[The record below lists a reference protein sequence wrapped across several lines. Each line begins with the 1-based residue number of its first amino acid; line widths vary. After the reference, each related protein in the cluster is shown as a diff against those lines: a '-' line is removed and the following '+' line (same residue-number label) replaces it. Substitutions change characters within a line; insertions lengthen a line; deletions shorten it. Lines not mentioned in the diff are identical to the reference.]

1 MSSCGIQ
8 TVDSYYGLLLADQN
22 ELKVLVELLTVNETY
37 FLREPEHLNLM
48 VDTLIPELLA
58 RRRCGP
64 VRILSAGCSTGEEAY
79 SVAILLRDRYGEES
93 ERMFSIVGVDI
104 DSNTIAV
111 ARSGLYGKPSF
122 RGMDQG
128 MMGRHFD
135 PLGLSEYRINAA
147 IRRQVRFEVLN
158 LLGNFNTI
166 GIGLVDIVLYRNVS
180 IYFPGMRRRRYLQP
194 WPPC

>member
-1 MSSCGIQ
+1 MPTFFHDEHSQTLFKELIQRTCGFSFNQDREKSLVAALKKRMSSCGIQ

-128 MMGRHFD
+128 MMGRHFE

-147 IRRQVRFEVLN
+147 IRRQVRL
-158 LLGNFNTI
+158 
-166 GIGLVDIVLYRNVS
+166 R
-180 IYFPGMRRRRYLQP
+180 
-194 WPPC
+194 C